1 MYGEGLESVSEG
13 WRQIRDLSTTT
24 DPNISST
31 VHEEEH
37 FCKLIL
43 YKEIQDSRFILKIV
57 QCLSLRYSH
66 QI

>member
-1 MYGEGLESVSEG
+1 MYGDGEMEVSEG

-31 VHEEEH
+31 VHEEDH

-43 YKEIQDSRFILKIV
+43 YKEIRDSRLVFPKYKIN
-57 QCLSLRYSH
+57 
-66 QI
+66 